1 MILSIKNLNIAFGN
15 NKKIIEDFN
24 CKLNA
29 GKITAIVGESG
40 SGKSSIALAILNLH
54 QHINKNIKV
63 SGEIIFNDCDLLKL
77 SVKELTKIR
86 GKEISL
92 IFQDPNS
99 ALNPLHKIHHQI
111 AEAILIHNPKISK
124 INLNLRIEELLKIVE
139 LEEFISR
146 KNCYP
151 HQLSGGQKQRV
162 MIAIA
167 LANNPKILIAD
178 EPTTVLDNRIQNEI
192 LNLLKKLANNFN
204 LSILL
209 ITHNRKIVTKL
220 ADEIIEIGNK
230 IIPKLNQFYPKK
242 INENIRENIIEIKNL
257 TIKNNQKFLNN
268 DLNFNVK
275 NGLNLGIIGESGSG
289 KTTLALALCNLLRND
304 LSQQGEIKYFGNKI
318 WKKNHQELRKLVQII
333 FQDPFASLNPRML
346 VNDIV
351 KEGLIIQ
358 NYPKNIIQKQVDEI
372 FEKLHLSKDLQNRY
386 PHQLSGGQRQRISI
400 GRALIVK
407 PKILILDE
415 PTSSL
420 DHVVEY
426 EILNLLKEIQAHNE
440 ITYIVISH
448 NLEVIESIANEA
460 GIISNGKIIDFGEV
474 NLVLK
479 KYQNID

>member
-1 MILSIKNLNIAFGN
+1 
-15 NKKIIEDFN
+15 
-24 CKLNA
+24 
-29 GKITAIVGESG
+29 
-40 SGKSSIALAILNLH
+40 LH

-63 SGEIIFNDCDLLKL
+63 FGEIIFNDCDLLKL

-111 AEAILIHNPKISK
+111 TEAILIHNPKISK

-139 LEEFISR
+139 LKEFIYR

-178 EPTTVLDNRIQNEI
+178 EPTTALDNRVQKEI
-192 LNLLKKLANNFN
+192 LNLLKKLTYQFN

-209 ITHNRKIVTKL
+209 ITHNRNIVAKL
-220 ADEIIEIGNK
+220 ADEIIEIGK
-230 IIPKLNQFYPKK
+230 KTIPNLNQFYPKK
-242 INENIRENIIEIKNL
+242 INHNNQEKIIEIKNL
-257 TIKNNQKFLNN
+257 TVSNKKNFLNN
-268 DLNFNVK
+268 NLTFNVK

-318 WKKNHQELRKLVQII
+318 WKKNNQELRKLVQII

-372 FEKLHLSKDLQNRY
+372 FEKLHLSFDLKNRY
-386 PHQLSGGQRQRISI
+386 PHELSGGQRQRISI
-400 GRALIVK
+400 GRALIIK

-420 DHVVEY
+420 DHFVEC
-426 EILNLLKEIQAHNE
+426 EILNLLKEIQINNE
-440 ITYIVISH
+440 ITYIIISH
-448 NLEVIESIANEA
+448 NLEVIESISDEV
-460 GIISNGKIIDFGEV
+460 GIISQGKISKIGNSKLILDEF
-474 NLVLK
+474 K
-479 KYQNID
+479 KTYQT

>member
-63 SGEIIFNDCDLLKL
+63 FGEIIFNDRDLLKL

-139 LEEFISR
+139 LKEFISR

-178 EPTTVLDNRIQNEI
+178 EPTTALDNRVQKEI
-192 LNLLKKLANNFN
+192 LNLLKKLTYQFN

-209 ITHNRKIVTKL
+209 ITHNRNIVAKL
-220 ADEIIEIGNK
+220 ADEIIEIGK
-230 IIPKLNQFYPKK
+230 KTIPNLNQFYPKK
-242 INENIRENIIEIKNL
+242 INHNNQEKIIEIENL
-257 TIKNNQKFLNN
+257 TVSNKKNFLNN
-268 DLNFNVK
+268 NLTFNVK

-318 WKKNHQELRKLVQII
+318 WKKNNQELRKLVQII

-386 PHQLSGGQRQRISI
+386 PHELSGGQRQRISI

-420 DHVVEY
+420 DHVVEC

-448 NLEVIESIANEA
+448 NLEVIESIADEV

-474 NLVLK
+474 NLLLK
-479 KYQNID
+479 KYQNIE

>member
-63 SGEIIFNDCDLLKL
+63 FGEIIFNDCDLLKL

-139 LEEFISR
+139 LEEFNFR

-178 EPTTVLDNRIQNEI
+178 EPTTALDNRVQNEI

-230 IIPKLNQFYPKK
+230 ISPNLNQFYPKK
-242 INENIRENIIEIKNL
+242 INHNNQKKIIEIENLTVSNKKNL
-257 TIKNNQKFLNN
+257 LNN
-268 DLNFNVK
+268 NLTFNVK

-318 WKKNHQELRKLVQII
+318 WKKNNQELRKLVQII

-372 FEKLHLSKDLQNRY
+372 FEKLHLSKDLQYRY

-420 DHVVEY
+420 DHVVEC

-448 NLEVIESIANEA
+448 NLEVIESIADEV

>member
-63 SGEIIFNDCDLLKL
+63 FGEIIFNDRDLLKL

-111 AEAILIHNPKISK
+111 TEAILIHNPKISK

-139 LEEFISR
+139 LKEFISR

-178 EPTTVLDNRIQNEI
+178 EPTTALDNRVQKEI
-192 LNLLKKLANNFN
+192 LNLLKKLTYQFN

-230 IIPKLNQFYPKK
+230 ISPNLSQFYPKK
-242 INENIRENIIEIKNL
+242 INHNNQKKIIEIENL
-257 TIKNNQKFLNN
+257 TVSNKKNFLNN
-268 DLNFNVK
+268 NLTFNVK

-318 WKKNHQELRKLVQII
+318 WKKNNQELRKLVQII

-372 FEKLHLSKDLQNRY
+372 FEKLHLSSDLKNRY
-386 PHQLSGGQRQRISI
+386 PHELSGGQRQRISI
-400 GRALIVK
+400 GRALIIK

-420 DHVVEY
+420 DHVVEC

-440 ITYIVISH
+440 ITYIIISH
-448 NLEVIESIANEA
+448 NLEVIESIADEV

-474 NLVLK
+474 NLLLK
-479 KYQNID
+479 KYQNIE

>member
-1 MILSIKNLNIAFGN
+1 M
-15 NKKIIEDFN
+15 
-24 CKLNA
+24 
-29 GKITAIVGESG
+29 
-40 SGKSSIALAILNLH
+40 H

-63 SGEIIFNDCDLLKL
+63 FGEIIFNDCDLLKL

-111 AEAILIHNPKISK
+111 TEAILIHNPKISK

-139 LEEFISR
+139 LKEFIYR

-178 EPTTVLDNRIQNEI
+178 EPTTALDNRVQKEI
-192 LNLLKKLANNFN
+192 LNLLKKLTYQFN

-209 ITHNRKIVTKL
+209 ITHNRNIVAKL
-220 ADEIIEIGNK
+220 ADEIIEIGK
-230 IIPKLNQFYPKK
+230 KTIPNLNQFYPKK
-242 INENIRENIIEIKNL
+242 INHNNQEKIIEIKNL
-257 TIKNNQKFLNN
+257 TVSNKKNFLNN
-268 DLNFNVK
+268 NLTFNVK

-318 WKKNHQELRKLVQII
+318 WKKNNQELRKLVQII

-372 FEKLHLSKDLQNRY
+372 FEKLHLSFDLKNRY
-386 PHQLSGGQRQRISI
+386 PHELSGGQRQRISI
-400 GRALIVK
+400 GRALIIK

-420 DHVVEY
+420 DHFVEC
-426 EILNLLKEIQAHNE
+426 EILNLLKEIQINNE
-440 ITYIVISH
+440 ITYIIISH
-448 NLEVIESIANEA
+448 NLEVIESISDEV
-460 GIISNGKIIDFGEV
+460 GIISQGKISKIGNSKLILDEF
-474 NLVLK
+474 K
-479 KYQNID
+479 KTYQT

>member
-1 MILSIKNLNIAFGN
+1 M
-15 NKKIIEDFN
+15 
-24 CKLNA
+24 
-29 GKITAIVGESG
+29 
-40 SGKSSIALAILNLH
+40 
-54 QHINKNIKV
+54 
-63 SGEIIFNDCDLLKL
+63 
-77 SVKELTKIR
+77 
-86 GKEISL
+86 
-92 IFQDPNS
+92 
-99 ALNPLHKIHHQI
+99 
-111 AEAILIHNPKISK
+111 
-124 INLNLRIEELLKIVE
+124 
-139 LEEFISR
+139 
-146 KNCYP
+146 
-151 HQLSGGQKQRV
+151 
-162 MIAIA
+162 
-167 LANNPKILIAD
+167 
-178 EPTTVLDNRIQNEI
+178 
-192 LNLLKKLANNFN
+192 
-204 LSILL
+204 

>member
-63 SGEIIFNDCDLLKL
+63 FGEIIFNDCNLLKL
-77 SVKELTKIR
+77 SIKELTKIR

-92 IFQDPNS
+92 IFQDSNS

-139 LEEFISR
+139 LKEFIFR

-178 EPTTVLDNRIQNEI
+178 EPTTALDNRVQNEI

-209 ITHNRKIVTKL
+209 ITHNRNIVAKL

-230 IIPKLNQFYPKK
+230 ISPNLNQFYPKK
-242 INENIRENIIEIKNL
+242 INHNNQEKIIEIENL
-257 TIKNNQKFLNN
+257 TVSNKKNFLNN
-268 DLNFNVK
+268 NLTFNVK

-304 LSQQGEIKYFGNKI
+304 LPLNGEIKYFGNKI
-318 WKKNHQELRKLVQII
+318 WKKNNQELRKLVQII

-420 DHVVEY
+420 DHVVEC
-426 EILNLLKEIQAHNE
+426 EILNLLKEIQIHNE
-440 ITYIVISH
+440 ITYIIISH
-448 NLEVIESIANEA
+448 NLEVIESIADEV

-474 NLVLK
+474 NLLLK
-479 KYQNID
+479 KYQNIA